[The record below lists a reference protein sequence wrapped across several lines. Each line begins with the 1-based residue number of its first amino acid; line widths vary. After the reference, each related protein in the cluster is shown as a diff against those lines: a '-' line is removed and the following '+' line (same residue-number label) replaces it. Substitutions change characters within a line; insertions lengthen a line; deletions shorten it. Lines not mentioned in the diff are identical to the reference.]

1 LFFRGYQGKPTNWR
15 DAHDRAV
22 AASGV
27 EFQTKDLRRTL
38 ATRLGD
44 LGLSDADIGDVLN
57 HSKGTVTALHYN
69 HSTHD
74 KVKRAVLTKWDR

>member
-1 LFFRGYQGKPTNWR
+1 
-15 DAHDRAV
+15 
-22 AASGV
+22 
-27 EFQTKDLRRTL
+27 
-38 ATRLGD
+38 
-44 LGLSDADIGDVLN
+44 VLN